1 MSGRD
6 LKNLEVLHAYLVT
19 DYGTYSGPD
28 ALAASIP
35 SAVARQQRLERGY
48 EAAKLVGEQE
58 SFDRCPWCRDDGDHE
73 RNCPWPDLRA
83 ALKDASADV

>member
-1 MSGRD
+1 MSERA
-6 LKNLEVLHAYLVT
+6 LKNLEVLHAYLIT
-19 DYGTYSGPD
+19 DDATYSGPD

-35 SAVARQQRLERGY
+35 PVVARLRKLERVC
-48 EAAKLVGEQE
+48 EAARVVGKAED
-58 SFDRCPWCRDDGDHE
+58 FDYCPWCCDYGDHE